1 MLPTLDKFRVVM
13 GTYSPKD
20 GMMMRGN
27 FGLWIGDHSKLIS
40 LNFWNKTGWKR
51 EIERIVWIEPLTMCL
66 KSMCNFHFVPS
77 IHPLFS
83 LACKSCSFSNK
94 EYTVPRE
101 VSFNPHSRTC
111 FFETSNPAAWQAV
124 LSSARVPR
132 WPNGWKPCSCSRV
145 SRWVAELVELGGAG
159 GCDFCINLGLY
170 IYICIFISIHIKG
183 KEDD

>member
-51 EIERIVWIEPLTMCL
+51 ERENCLNRTLDNVLEIYVQLPLRSQHTSPFLISMQKLFFFQQRIYSSTGG
-66 KSMCNFHFVPS
+66 
-77 IHPLFS
+77 
-83 LACKSCSFSNK
+83 
-94 EYTVPRE
+94 
-101 VSFNPHSRTC
+101 SFNPHSRTC

-170 IYICIFISIHIKG
+170 IYICILYLYI
-183 KEDD
+183 